1 MKPKIYLPTAI
12 QCIGLPLLVLLLTA
26 LANVT
31 LIRQR
36 FFSTDSG
43 DIALGYV
50 AMVGYRLDNDA
61 VNGFGV
67 FLFWALVGALGY
79 AIAGLLVF
87 LVHSF
92 RSELDF
98 KQYIATMSSKS
109 AGEAHRVEV
118 IRLLV
123 RSIALAGLIVWVVL
137 SLSFAIPY
145 LDKLGKELI
154 VSGDVISG
162 ILLVVCG
169 GIHVFIPILL
179 SRLFLLRARVF
190 GS

>member
-12 QCIGLPLLVLLLTA
+12 QCIGLPLLVVILTA
-26 LANVT
+26 LANVS
-31 LIRQR
+31 LIRQK

-50 AMVGYRLDNDA
+50 AMVGYQLDNQA

>member
-1 MKPKIYLPTAI
+1 M
-12 QCIGLPLLVLLLTA
+12 
-26 LANVT
+26 
-31 LIRQR
+31 
-36 FFSTDSG
+36 
-43 DIALGYV
+43 
-50 AMVGYRLDNDA
+50 
-61 VNGFGV
+61 
-67 FLFWALVGALGY
+67 
-79 AIAGLLVF
+79 
-87 LVHSF
+87 
-92 RSELDF
+92 
-98 KQYIATMSSKS
+98 
-109 AGEAHRVEV
+109 EV

>member
-1 MKPKIYLPTAI
+1 
-12 QCIGLPLLVLLLTA
+12 
-26 LANVT
+26 
-31 LIRQR
+31 
-36 FFSTDSG
+36 
-43 DIALGYV
+43 
-50 AMVGYRLDNDA
+50 
-61 VNGFGV
+61 
-67 FLFWALVGALGY
+67 
-79 AIAGLLVF
+79 
-87 LVHSF
+87 
-92 RSELDF
+92 
-98 KQYIATMSSKS
+98 MSSKS

>member
-12 QCIGLPLLVLLLTA
+12 QCIGLPLLALLLTA

-31 LIRQR
+31 LIRQK

-43 DIALGYV
+43 DIALGYA

-67 FLFWALVGALGY
+67 FLFWALLGALGY
-79 AIAGLLVF
+79 AVAGLIIF

-92 RSELDF
+92 KSELDF
-98 KQYIATMSSKS
+98 KQYVASMSSKS
-109 AGEAHRVEV
+109 AGEARRVEMV
-118 IRLLV
+118 RVLL
-123 RSIALAGLIVWVVL
+123 RSIALAGFVIWSIV
-137 SLSFAIPY
+137 SAAFMAPY

>member
-98 KQYIATMSSKS
+98 KQYIAPMSSKS

-145 LDKLGKELI
+145 LDKLGKELV

>member
-31 LIRQR
+31 LIRQK

-43 DIALGYV
+43 DIALGYA

-67 FLFWALVGALGY
+67 FLFWALLGALGY
-79 AIAGLLVF
+79 AVAGLIIF

-92 RSELDF
+92 KSELDF
-98 KQYIATMSSKS
+98 KQYVASMSSKS
-109 AGEAHRVEV
+109 AGEARRVEMV
-118 IRLLV
+118 RVLL
-123 RSIALAGLIVWVVL
+123 RSIALAGFVIWSIV
-137 SLSFAIPY
+137 SAAFMAPY